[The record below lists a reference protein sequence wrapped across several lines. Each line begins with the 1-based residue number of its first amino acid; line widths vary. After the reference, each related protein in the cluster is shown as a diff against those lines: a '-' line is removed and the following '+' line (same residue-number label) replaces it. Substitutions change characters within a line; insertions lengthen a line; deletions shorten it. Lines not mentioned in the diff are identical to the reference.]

1 MRASGW
7 SGDTARLTPPSA
19 SPTAPSASTP
29 WRLVRAVASDLL
41 RPPAHD
47 TRVTRTSP
55 RRSIEPPAHAP
66 LGRAPS
72 ERAHASRSARRR
84 VSQRGAL
91 LPHARRCRKDPR
103 RVGAG
108 QRRASVA
115 KVRGRRWPR
124 HEPVRPDAEA
134 VLPVFCFGGAWLVQC
149 HWLVSIHHPA
159 SRLKRQVS
167 SDVMSTIY
175 CPCLT
180 PAAVGVH

>member
-1 MRASGW
+1 MSEAFEGKRLVGRHRAVNAAVCEPDGSLGFH
-7 SGDTARLTPPSA
+7 SLEIGARSSLRPASTARTRHPSDA
-19 SPTAPSASTP
+19 HLAKAQH
-29 WRLVRAVASDLL
+29 RA
-41 RPPAHD
+41 
-47 TRVTRTSP
+47 
-55 RRSIEPPAHAP
+55 PAHAP

-149 HWLVSIHHPA
+149 YWLVGP
-159 SRLKRQVS
+159 
-167 SDVMSTIY
+167 STILRQDSSVKCHPMS
-175 CPCLT
+175 CPQST
-180 PAAVGVH
+180 VRV